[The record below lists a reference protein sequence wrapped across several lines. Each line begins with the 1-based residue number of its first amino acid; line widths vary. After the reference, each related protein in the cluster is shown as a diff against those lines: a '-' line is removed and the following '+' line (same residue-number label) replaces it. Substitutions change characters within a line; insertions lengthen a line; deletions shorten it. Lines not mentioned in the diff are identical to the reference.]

1 MAPGPPIRNGPGS
14 LEFDGERA
22 THWFD
27 GLAMLLRCGFDD
39 GEGRYTS
46 RFLRTDADEDAR
58 SSGTA
63 GEFAT
68 RTNGLVGTPRAC

>member
-1 MAPGPPIRNGPGS
+1 
-14 LEFDGERA
+14 
-22 THWFD
+22 
-27 GLAMLLRCGFDD
+27 MLLRCGFDD

-46 RFLRTDADEDAR
+46 RFLRTDAYEDAR